1 MVNIKLNNMKKSLLL
16 SIALLFTVA
25 INAQVIFSGISPA
38 SIQGNY
44 QMTYGQ
50 PSSSWGNPD
59 LGLPINSVQS
69 ELVAYEGDSTACTG
83 ASNSADIA
91 GKIAV
96 VYRADC
102 EFGSKVANAELAGA
116 IACVIINNVPGAPIA
131 MGAGV
136 AGPTVG
142 IPAVMIS
149 QNDGATLMAEMENG
163 PVVVFI
169 GNKLGYFANDLGVK
183 ISQILR
189 PIYSSIPSALA
200 TDGNEYKIE
209 LGAYGY
215 NYGSNDQVDVKL
227 NAVISLAGV
236 ELYNQT
242 STPVSLL
249 SGDSVLLTLPDFEP
263 TTWAEGYYTLEYT
276 LSSDVADDYD
286 FDDKLESDFV
296 ISPTNL
302 AYANIDETTMLPSD
316 LSGLRPIDAG
326 GAAIPHYSSCITFKD
341 ANASRLAPRSIS
353 FSSSKASDAVDPSLV
368 GEEMLIQVYSYD
380 DVFTDL
386 NDPNFA
392 NPIGSYAEVMLG
404 SFEYSTDVPNEM
416 VTGVFDNEDIIA
428 LQDNQRY
435 LFCVNTFNAEVYFG
449 HDASRDYTFNRD
461 YYLQPM
467 FPIEANPG
475 TFNPNG
481 FGPETVSSVTVGFID
496 ASQVSLKSEKLAIKM
511 NAYPSPASDVLNV
524 DFKNNSVNKV
534 ELVNMMG
541 QTVVSQNVS
550 NNAETTSM
558 NVAGV
563 ENGVYIVKV
572 YLTNNMTHTMQVV
585 VNH

>member
-1 MVNIKLNNMKKSLLL
+1 MKKSLLL
-16 SIALLFTVA
+16 SIALLFTAA
-25 INAQVIFSGISPA
+25 INAQVIFSGVSPA

-44 QMTYGQ
+44 EMTYGQ

-59 LGLPINSVQS
+59 LAIPANSVEEQ
-69 ELVAYEGDSTACTG
+69 LVAYEGDTSACLG
-83 ASNSADIA
+83 ASNGAALA

-96 VYRADC
+96 VYRGSC
-102 EFGSKVANAELAGA
+102 EFGAKVANAELSGA

-131 MGAGV
+131 MGAGA
-136 AGPTVG
+136 AGPNVG

-149 QNDGATLMAEMENG
+149 ETAGATLMAEMQNG

-169 GNKLGYFANDLGVK
+169 GNKLGYFANDLGLK

-189 PIYSSIPSALA
+189 PIYSSVPSAIA
-200 TDGNEYKIE
+200 SNGTEYQVD
-209 LGAYGY
+209 LGGYGY
-215 NYGSNDQVDVKL
+215 NYGSNDQTNVKL
-227 NAVISLAGV
+227 NAVITMGGV
-236 ELYNQT
+236 EVYNET
-242 STPVSLL
+242 STGASIV
-249 SGDSVLLTLPDFEP
+249 SGDSVLFTLPDFAP
-263 TTWAEGYYTLEYT
+263 ATWAEGYYSLDYT
-276 LSSDVADDYD
+276 LSGDVADDYD
-286 FDDKLESDFV
+286 FDDKMESDFV
-296 ISPTNL
+296 ISPSKL
-302 AYANIDETTMLPSD
+302 AYANIDETTMMPSG

-326 GAAIPHYSSCITFKD
+326 GAAIPHFSSCITFKD
-341 ANASRLAPRSIS
+341 ANASRLAPKSIS
-353 FSSSKASDAVDPSLV
+353 FASSKASDASDPSLV
-368 GEEMLIQVYSYD
+368 GEEMLIQVYSWD
-380 DVFTDL
+380 DVFTDI
-386 NDPNFA
+386 NDPNFS
-392 NPIGSYAEVMLG
+392 NPISSYAEVMLG
-404 SFEYSTDVPNEM
+404 SYEYTADVPGDM
-416 VTGVFDNEDIIA
+416 VTGVFSNENIIA

-449 HDASRDYTFNRD
+449 HDATRDYTFNRD

-481 FGPETVSSVTVGFID
+481 FGPETVSGVTVEFID
-496 ASQVSLKSEKLAIKM
+496 AAQVSLKTEKLAIKM
-511 NAYPSPASDVLNV
+511 NAYPSPASDILNV
-524 DFKNNSVNKV
+524 DFNSNKVNKV

-541 QTVVSQNVS
+541 QTVVSQNVA
-550 NNAETTSM
+550 NNVEKTAM